1 MHGARDARCCHCCWD
16 KKRPWQCL
24 RQGQP
29 CHSSG
34 CAHKCSPNGA
44 RGRGH
49 HGPCWEGLQRAVRGK
64 PPPMVRWPCFS
75 QGTQPRARG
84 QSLGVLQQPHC
95 PLSRVQSWQVSMSKH
110 PRTEQPGLV
119 FWQMTWIAELSSCS
133 EGISPVFSLHLT
145 WNRVSLVSPIP
156 KLTFDTCQ
164 LDLPAGPFVCWQ

>member
-1 MHGARDARCCHCCWD
+1 MLGRPPEGSEGEATSYGAVAM
-16 KKRPWQCL
+16 L
-24 RQGQP
+24 QP
-29 CHSSG
+29 GHTASG
-34 CAHKCSPNGA
+34 P
-44 RGRGH
+44 
-49 HGPCWEGLQRAVRGK
+49 
-64 PPPMVRWPCFS
+64 
-75 QGTQPRARG
+75 G
-84 QSLGVLQQPHC
+84 QSLEVLQQPHC

-133 EGISPVFSLHLT
+133 EGTSPVFSLHLT